1 MKKEKI
7 KMNFLRGKKKFKAS
21 KDQWMYLLQND
32 LIDVLKV
39 KKALK
44 EKITVENLFKRL
56 LETNPKLSQEQLN
69 DLFKVTEQVIS
80 NINISEEGVAVH
92 VKFIDEFTRTT
103 ISNRDSHAMKE
114 NYFSVH
120 RKKQNIINKNK
131 EILILKKLLEEQREK
146 KETHEKKLEAIRSY
160 VSKFKNRL
168 AKNPT
173 ESSNIRKTIERTDLA
188 RQQAD
193 AQIGV
198 LNTSIYNK
206 ETELNILNSAE
217 EAKVIDTISVDV
229 DALTTTKAET
239 QDKLVRVIKEGES
252 LENLNKM
259 NHEKVTNTNAAEDT
273 DFLSDF
279 LGEEQDEV
287 TVESKENKEKEESFE
302 EYMDSLEQ

>member
-1 MKKEKI
+1 MS
-7 KMNFLRGKKKFKAS
+7 LSRGKKKFKAS

-44 EKITVENLFKRL
+44 EKNIVENLFKRL
-56 LETNPKLSQEQLN
+56 LETTTKLSQEQLN
-69 DLFKVTEQVIS
+69 DLFKVTEQVIL
-80 NINISEEGVAVH
+80 NINITEEDVAFH
-92 VKFIDEFTRTT
+92 VNFIDEFTRTT
-103 ISNRDSHAMKE
+103 LANRDSRAMKE

-120 RKKQNIINKNK
+120 RKKQNLINKNN
-131 EILILKKLLEEQREK
+131 EILILKKLLKEQREM
-146 KETHEKKLEAIRSY
+146 KETHEKKLEAIRTY

-168 AKNPT
+168 VKNPT

-188 RQQAD
+188 RQEAD

-217 EAKVIDTISVDV
+217 DATVIDKISVDV

-239 QDKLVRVIKEGES
+239 QDKIERIIKEGES

-279 LGEEQDEV
+279 LGENQEEV
-287 TVESKENKEKEESFE
+287 TIESKENKEKEESFE